1 MLFINLIYSYAF
13 RSERTKFNSIL
24 SEDVLIM
31 PCKGILRA
39 CAMSLPVSSYYL
51 LYLHVVFDS
60 LILMM
65 VIVSD
70 LGSLEKSSEPERD
83 SRF

>member
-39 CAMSLPVSSYYL
+39 CAMSLPVRNL

-65 VIVSD
+65 VIFSD